1 MAMGNEIIA
10 PVLLGSIAL
19 GNMTIPA
26 VVTPFYEHG
35 SVSNYLR
42 QHPDVDKKELV
53 RQIAEGLAYIH
64 SVRVIHGN
72 LCVENVAITGT
83 GKVRIMDVGVD
94 SFRREMVV
102 DGRCRVPSKWMYKA
116 SEELELG
123 IRSTETDVH
132 SFASTIYLIH
142 TGQPMFPLR
151 SASKWAH
158 HLRQLVECG
167 HIGVFGAHK
176 PSGMAE
182 DVWMIVNDCW
192 ARDPSRRPS
201 MTEVAERLRLR

>member
-1 MAMGNEIIA
+1 M
-10 PVLLGSIAL
+10 LLGSVTT

-26 VVTPFYEHG
+26 IVTPFYERG
-35 SVSNYLR
+35 NVSVYVR
-42 QHPDVDKKELV
+42 QHPDADKKELV
-53 RQIAEGLAYIH
+53 RQIAVGLAYVH
-64 SVRVIHGN
+64 SVGVIHGN

-132 SFASTIYLIH
+132 SFASTIYLIY
-142 TGQPMFPLR
+142 TGRPMFPLR
-151 SASKWAH
+151 SARMWAH
-158 HLRQLVECG
+158 HLRQLVERG
-167 HIGVFGAHK
+167 HIGVFGADK
-176 PSGMAE
+176 ASGMGE

-201 MTEVAERLRLR
+201 MTEVVERLSLR